1 MKEKKETEANTRSS
15 TLNFTWTKDMKSPD
29 S

>member
-15 TLNFTWTKDMKSPD
+15 TLNFTLTKDMKSPD